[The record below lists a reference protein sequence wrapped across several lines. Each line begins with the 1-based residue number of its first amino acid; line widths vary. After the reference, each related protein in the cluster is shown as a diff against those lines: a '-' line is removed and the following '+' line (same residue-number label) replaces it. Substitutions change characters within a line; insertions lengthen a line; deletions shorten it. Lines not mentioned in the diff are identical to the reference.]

1 MNARAEALVKKLS
14 RGLAKSLEIFDS
26 VESEEWSHP
35 IFEEEGSWDLKD
47 LMAHFVFSEKSLFA
61 IAQDIASG
69 GKGFLPGIDIDEF
82 NREEM
87 EKYRP
92 MPKDELLAML
102 SQVRKTTMDW
112 VKGLEDCDLDKVGNH
127 PVLGECTVETVIF
140 SIYAHQLLHM
150 REVVPILR
158 K

>member
-1 MNARAEALVKKLS
+1 MTSGGLEAAATI
-14 RGLAKSLEIFDS
+14 LAFSLEDAPQLAAGF
-26 VESEEWSHP
+26 
-35 IFEEEGSWDLKD
+35 FT
-47 LMAHFVFSEKSLFA
+47 FSEKSLFA

-69 GKGFLPGIDIDEF
+69 GKGFLLDIDIDEF
-82 NREEM
+82 NREGM
-87 EKYRP
+87 VKYRP
-92 MPKDELLAML
+92 VSVDELLPML

-112 VKGLEDCDLDKVGNH
+112 VEGLDECDLDKVGNH

-150 REVVPILR
+150 REVIPTLR

>member
-1 MNARAEALVKKLS
+1 MNARAEALVEKLS
-14 RGLAKSLEIFDS
+14 RGLAKSLEIFHA
-26 VESEEWSHP
+26 VESDEWAQP
-35 IFEEEGSWDLKD
+35 IFEEEDSWDLKD
-47 LMAHFVFSEKSLFA
+47 LMAHFIFSEKSLFA

-69 GKGFLPGIDIDEF
+69 GNGSPLGIDIDEF

-87 EKYRP
+87 AKYRT
-92 MPKDELLAML
+92 MAMDELLAML

-112 VKGLEDCDLDKVGNH
+112 VEGLDESDLDKVGNH
-127 PVLGECTVETVIF
+127 PVLGESTLETVIF